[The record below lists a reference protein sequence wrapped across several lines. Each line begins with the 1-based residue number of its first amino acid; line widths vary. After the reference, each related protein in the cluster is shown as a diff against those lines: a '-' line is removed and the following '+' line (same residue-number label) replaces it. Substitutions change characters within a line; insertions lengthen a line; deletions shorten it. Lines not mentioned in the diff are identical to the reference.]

1 MSALWAEGKA
11 SQGMFGRKVMKFR
24 LQNYNEF
31 NHFCWHDY
39 FSIVINEFPVVLVRK
54 YEWYEDNKYSL
65 VVQVFGFE
73 VYQRIGDL

>member
-1 MSALWAEGKA
+1 MWAEGEA

-31 NHFCWHDY
+31 NHFRWHDY

-54 YEWYEDNKYSL
+54 YEWYEDNRYAF